1 MTAPKKRVP
10 IGTGPPLKLSRADA
24 EAGTALYRQ
33 IYLQLRERIESGRLL
48 PGARLPSSRAL
59 VADLA
64 VSRNTVEGALSRLQ
78 EEGWITRRV
87 GDGTVVAQRPERTAG
102 A

>member
-1 MTAPKKRVP
+1 MTAPRKRVP
-10 IGTGPPLKLSRADA
+10 IGTGPPLKLSRTDA
-24 EAGTALYRQ
+24 GAGTALHRQ

-59 VADLA
+59 VADLG
-64 VSRNTVEGALSRLQ
+64 VSRNTVEGALGRLQ
-78 EEGWITRRV
+78 EEGWIVRRV
-87 GDGTVVAQRPERTAG
+87 GAGTVVARRVAAPG